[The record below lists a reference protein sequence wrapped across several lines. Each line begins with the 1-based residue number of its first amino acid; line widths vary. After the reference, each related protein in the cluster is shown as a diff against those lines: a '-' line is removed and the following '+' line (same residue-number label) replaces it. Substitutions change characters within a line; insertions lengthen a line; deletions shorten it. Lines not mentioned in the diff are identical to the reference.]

1 MLFMPSR
8 DKAELSMDSVVE
20 LINSYIDM
28 STFTFFSLFFIF
40 PLKTLFNFLIQ
51 TPLKIPLKISI
62 LINYPFQRNKSS
74 LSIFLFFESLEDW
87 KIFCQIAESSN
98 LFENETEKYELIQ
111 KT

>member
-40 PLKTLFNFLIQ
+40 
-51 TPLKIPLKISI
+51 PLKISI